1 VKEEKIVEKI
11 DSIESLPLSIKN
23 ELKNKLI
30 KVNRK
35 QKLPEKI
42 VKNIINETIQQYE
55 YSLVEPGEA
64 VGTVAAQSI
73 GEPGTQM
80 TLSTFHYAGVA
91 EMNVTLGLP
100 RIIEI
105 VDVRRIP
112 STPIMTVFL
121 EEEYKNDPQKAKEVA
136 TRIEE
141 TKIEDITK
149 KISMDVINMEVVLE
163 LDRERMEKQNLIF
176 EETLK
181 KIDTLKKTK
190 SVDKENLRI
199 VLDPGNVSLMKL
211 RKFLN
216 RVKNIKLKG
225 VKNID
230 RALIRKEEDGY
241 VIYTEGSNITEVLKI
256 KGVDGKK
263 TVTNDIREIYN
274 VLGIEAARN
283 AIIKE
288 ITNVLEEQG
297 LEVDQRHIMLLADQ
311 MTKNGELSSIGR
323 HGLSGGKSSILA
335 KAAFEV
341 TTTHLFDA
349 GKSGAEDYLGGV
361 TENVIVGQPIP
372 MGTGI
377 VKLVMKPFEKEE

>member
-1 VKEEKIVEKI
+1 MKEEKIVEKI

-35 QKLPEKI
+35 QKLPDKI

-163 LDRERMEKQNLIF
+163 LDRERMEKQNLI
-176 EETLK
+176 
-181 KIDTLKKTK
+181 
-190 SVDKENLRI
+190 
-199 VLDPGNVSLMKL
+199 
-211 RKFLN
+211 
-216 RVKNIKLKG
+216 
-225 VKNID
+225 
-230 RALIRKEEDGY
+230 
-241 VIYTEGSNITEVLKI
+241 
-256 KGVDGKK
+256 
-263 TVTNDIREIYN
+263 
-274 VLGIEAARN
+274 
-283 AIIKE
+283 
-288 ITNVLEEQG
+288 
-297 LEVDQRHIMLLADQ
+297 
-311 MTKNGELSSIGR
+311 
-323 HGLSGGKSSILA
+323 
-335 KAAFEV
+335 
-341 TTTHLFDA
+341 
-349 GKSGAEDYLGGV
+349 
-361 TENVIVGQPIP
+361 
-372 MGTGI
+372 
-377 VKLVMKPFEKEE
+377 

>member
-1 VKEEKIVEKI
+1 MKEEKIIEKI

-190 SVDKENLRI
+190 SVD
-199 VLDPGNVSLMKL
+199 
-211 RKFLN
+211 
-216 RVKNIKLKG
+216 
-225 VKNID
+225 
-230 RALIRKEEDGY
+230 
-241 VIYTEGSNITEVLKI
+241 
-256 KGVDGKK
+256 
-263 TVTNDIREIYN
+263 
-274 VLGIEAARN
+274 
-283 AIIKE
+283 
-288 ITNVLEEQG
+288 
-297 LEVDQRHIMLLADQ
+297 
-311 MTKNGELSSIGR
+311 
-323 HGLSGGKSSILA
+323 
-335 KAAFEV
+335 
-341 TTTHLFDA
+341 
-349 GKSGAEDYLGGV
+349 
-361 TENVIVGQPIP
+361 
-372 MGTGI
+372 
-377 VKLVMKPFEKEE
+377 